1 MKKFLMNGF
10 LAAVIALSCT
20 CVSAETVIVGGN
32 ADKPPKQWEDESGE
46 YKGIWIDLLKAIDRE
61 LPDIDFQISLLP
73 WKRAY
78 KGGVEGKNA
87 MMSMFYNQERS
98 GIFDY
103 SDPVLEEKVVIAVK
117 KGREFK
123 FDSLDDLK
131 GRRIGIYAGTS
142 YGAEWQNAVDRGVF
156 TVDEDFSNLQ
166 RLKKILAG
174 LIDGGVFNPGTA
186 AVKMLCDKAP
196 DMRPEDF
203 TVLER
208 PVLAENSYFAIAK
221 KQNRKDLIEKFNA
234 GLRKIKQ
241 SGEYQQIID
250 KYSK

>member
-1 MKKFLMNGF
+1 MYVFF
-10 LAAVIALSCT
+10 AAAIALSWT
-20 CVSAETVIVGGN
+20 CVSAETVTVGGN

-46 YKGIWIDLLKAIDRE
+46 YKGVWIDLLKAIDRE

-87 MMSMFYNQERS
+87 MMSMFYNDERS
-98 GIFDY
+98 GIFDF

-117 KGREFK
+117 KGKEFK
-123 FDSLDDLK
+123 FDSLEDLK
-131 GRRIGIYAGTS
+131 GKRIGIYAGTS
-142 YGAEWQNAVDRGVF
+142 YGAEWQNAVDRGIF
-156 TVDEDFSNLQ
+156 TVDEDFSNPQ

-174 LIDGGVFNPGTA
+174 VIDGGVFNPGTA
-186 AVKMLCDKAP
+186 AVKMLCEQSP
-196 DMRPEDF
+196 DIKFEDF

-208 PVLAENSYFAIAK
+208 PVMAENSYFAIAK
-221 KQNRKDLIEKFNA
+221 KLNRKDLIEKFNA
-234 GLRKIKQ
+234 ALGKIKE

-250 KYSK
+250 KYSR

>member
-1 MKKFLMNGF
+1 MKRLVMCVF
-10 LAAVIALSCT
+10 LAAVFTFSHAH
-20 CVSAETVIVGGN
+20 VFAETIMVCGN
-32 ADKPPKQWEDESGE
+32 ADKPPKQWEDETGQ
-46 YKGIWIDLLKAIDRE
+46 YKGIWIDILKAIDKE
-61 LPDIDFQISLLP
+61 MPDIDFQISLLP

-87 MMSMFYNQERS
+87 MMGMFYNEERNS
-98 GIFDY
+98 VFDL

-117 KGREFK
+117 KGMEFK
-123 FDSLDDLK
+123 FESLEDLK
-131 GRRIGIYAGTS
+131 DKKIGIYGGTS
-142 YGAEWQNAVDRGVF
+142 YGAEWQKAVDKAVF
-156 TVDEDFSNLQ
+156 TVDEDFSNPQ

-174 LIDGGVFNPGTA
+174 VIDGGVFNPGTA
-186 AVKMLCDKAP
+186 AVKMLCDKTP
-196 DMRPEDF
+196 DMKPDDF

-208 PVLAENSYFAIAK
+208 PILTENSYFAIAK

-234 GLRKIKQ
+234 ALRKIKE